1 MKNPNISL
9 KWLIVITLLLLS
21 IVLVLGF
28 SILSVNYFFRG
39 MDNVMAGN
47 MEKAAKKFL
56 QNTPKTQFEF
66 SGVMDGYYISR
77 DWQSMPKEY
86 KQAFNKEPTQNGLI
100 KKQDSSSWFK
110 KPESIRFVMLH
121 KANGESVFVG
131 QRLERKNAPS
141 VIGFNIAQ
149 SKQLLLTVSS
159 ATLLIICLLFWL
171 LARRFTQ
178 PINAL
183 EKWTRD
189 LTPQTLSSPAPD
201 FTYPE
206 LNNMAQLIRN
216 SLSSVQ
222 ESLDREHDFQRH
234 VSHELRTPVSV
245 IRNNISLIHKLEEQ
259 GAIQNNSQ
267 VSAIVNRIDRA
278 SLTMKSLIHTLLWL
292 SRGDTHEM
300 LSQEKVQLDQLIVE
314 LVEENRHLLK
324 DKAVELSVT
333 TLPFTVNTAYE
344 PLKIV
349 IGNII
354 QNAFQHTW
362 EGDVV
367 IYQQKNIINV
377 TNNNIETE
385 HNPEELGF
393 GLGLRLTQE
402 LVNKMQWTYHNQKQ
416 HAGHHV
422 FLRVGEELIK

>member
-1 MKNPNISL
+1 MKTSNISL
-9 KWLIVITLLLLS
+9 KWLIILTVLLIS

-28 SILSVNYFFRG
+28 SVLSVNYFLRG
-39 MDNVMAGN
+39 MDSIVAGN
-47 MEKAAKKFL
+47 MEKAARHYL
-56 QNTPKTQFEF
+56 QVTPKTQLQQ
-66 SGVMDGYYISR
+66 SGAMNGYYFSKNWR
-77 DWQSMPKEY
+77 AMPAEF
-86 KQAFNKEPTQNGLI
+86 KQAFIKEPAKSGLI
-100 KKQDSSSWFK
+100 YKHDNSSLFE
-110 KPESIRFVMLH
+110 KPDEMYFVMRH
-121 KANGESVFVG
+121 EVNGERIYIG
-131 QRLERKNAPS
+131 QHLERKNAPS

-159 ATLLIICLLFWL
+159 ATLLFICLLFWL

-189 LTPQTLSSPAPD
+189 LTPKTLASPPPD